1 MMTTMAALFGAIP
14 IALGY
19 GAGGEARQPLGLAV
33 VGGLMFS
40 QLVTLY
46 LTPVFYTYMAALQTK
61 LGKGKKPR
69 TIAREPEPVATGD

>member
-1 MMTTMAALFGAIP
+1 MMTTMAALLGAVP

-19 GAGGEARQPLGLAV
+19 GAGGEARQPLGLVV

-46 LTPVFYTYMAALQTK
+46 LTPVFFTYMAGLQNLLK
-61 LGKGKKPR
+61 RRKGVAVAQPIAVGK
-69 TIAREPEPVATGD
+69 

>member
-1 MMTTMAALFGAIP
+1 MDGAVI
-14 IALGY
+14 IIFNGLA
-19 GAGGEARQPLGLAV
+19 LGLASTLHCA
-33 VGGLMFS
+33 GMCGASACGLMFS